1 MLLAMKNLL
10 FTLIAA
16 VACALTLVSP
26 VHAAADDSADAL
38 WAKVEDSL
46 KNMQPAEP
54 PKSREEAVA
63 HFKKALQ
70 AVDDASKVFTD
81 KYPQDARRW
90 KIRLFEGM
98 TADAREQV
106 GAPVKSDLKSTLDA
120 VLKAADADAET
131 KSEASAVKVLSSTE
145 DITTQKLTNDE
156 WMKMAEAHLKA
167 YPTQQY
173 NSAIEKKI
181 AGIKML
187 AELQTKP
194 LDLKFKAVDG
204 REVDLAQLRGK
215 VVLIDF
221 WATWC
226 GPCVAELPNVIKA
239 YDKLHAKGFEI
250 IGISLDQDKAALEAF
265 VKEKGMA
272 WPQYFDGK
280 GWENEISTRYG
291 IASIP
296 AMWLV
301 NKKGIVTSTE
311 ARGALEAT
319 VEKLLAE

>member
-1 MLLAMKNLL
+1 M
-10 FTLIAA
+10 
-16 VACALTLVSP
+16 
-26 VHAAADDSADAL
+26 
-38 WAKVEDSL
+38 
-46 KNMQPAEP
+46 KNMQPTER

-70 AVDDASKVFTD
+70 SVDDASKAFED
-81 KYPQDARRW
+81 KYPKDARRW
-90 KIRLFEGM
+90 KVRLFEGM

-106 GAPVKSDLKSTLDA
+106 GAPVKGDLKSTLDA
-120 VLKAADADAET
+120 VLNAPDADAES
-131 KSEASAVKVLSSTE
+131 KSEASAVKVLSATE
-145 DITTQKLTNDE
+145 DIATQKLTNDE
-156 WMKMAEAHLKA
+156 WLKMAEAHLKA

-181 AGIKML
+181 TGIKTL

-194 LDLKFKAVDG
+194 LELKFKAVDG

-226 GPCVAELPNVIKA
+226 GPCVAELPNVLKA
-239 YDKLHAKGFEI
+239 YEKLHAKGFEI

-311 ARGALEAT
+311 ARGSLEAS

>member
-1 MLLAMKNLL
+1 MKNTLLAIL
-10 FTLIAA
+10 TA
-16 VACALTLVSP
+16 VACALAWATPLR
-26 VHAAADDSADAL
+26 AAEADSADAL
-38 WAKVEDSL
+38 WSKVEAALSG
-46 KNMQPAEP
+46 MQPVEQ

-70 AVDDASKVFTD
+70 TVDDASKAFEA

-90 KIRLFEGM
+90 KVRLFEGM

-106 GAPVKSDLKSTLDA
+106 GATVKGDLQSTLDA
-120 VLKAADADAET
+120 VLKAPDADTET
-131 KSEASAVKVLSSTE
+131 KAEASAVKVLSSTE
-145 DITTQKLTNDE
+145 DIATQKLTNAE
-156 WMKMAEAHLKA
+156 WLKMAEAHLKA
-167 YPTQQY
+167 YPDQPY

-181 AGIKML
+181 SGIKTL

-204 REVDLAQLRGK
+204 REVDLSALRGK

-250 IGISLDQDKAALEAF
+250 VGISLDQDKAKLESF
-265 VKEKGMA
+265 VKEKAMA

-280 GWENEISTRYG
+280 GWDNEISTRYG

-301 NKKGIVTSTE
+301 NKKGLVVSTE
-311 ARGALEAT
+311 AREGLEAT

>member
-1 MLLAMKNLL
+1 MKYFL
-10 FTLIAA
+10 FAIISA
-16 VACALTLVSP
+16 VAFALTLASP
-26 VHAAADDSADAL
+26 LRAADADSSDAL
-38 WAKVEDSL
+38 WIKVEDALSH
-46 KNMQPAEP
+46 MQPTEQ

-63 HFKKALQ
+63 FFKKALQ
-70 AVDDASKVFTD
+70 GVDDAARAFEG
-81 KYPQDARRW
+81 KYPQDGRRW

-106 GAPVKSDLKSTLDA
+106 GSTVKGDLKSALDA
-120 VLKAADADAET
+120 VLKAADADVET
-131 KSEASAVKVLSSTE
+131 KSEASAIKVLSSTE
-145 DITTQKLTNDE
+145 DIATEKLSNED

-167 YPTQQY
+167 YPNQKY
-173 NSAIEKKI
+173 NPAIEKKI
-181 AGIKML
+181 SGIKTL
-187 AELQTKP
+187 ADLKTKP
-194 LDLKFKAVDG
+194 LEIKFKAVDG
-204 REVDLAQLRGK
+204 REVDLAQLKGK

-239 YDKLHAKGFEI
+239 YEKLHAKGFEI
-250 IGISLDQDKAALEAF
+250 IGISLDQNKAALESF

-280 GWENEISTRYG
+280 GWENEISTRFG

-301 NKKGIVTSTE
+301 NKKGVVTSTE
-311 ARGALEAT
+311 ARGNLEAT